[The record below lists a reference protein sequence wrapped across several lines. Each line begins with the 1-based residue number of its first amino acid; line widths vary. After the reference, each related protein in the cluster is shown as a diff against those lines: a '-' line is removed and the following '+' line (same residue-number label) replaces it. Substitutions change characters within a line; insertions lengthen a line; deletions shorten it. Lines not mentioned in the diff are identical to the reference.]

1 MYLFGFAKNYVLR
14 SIIYVASPLVEIEK
28 NITICHQSV
37 GGNREICIL
46 KLPPALVK
54 VLCSM
59 VANYWEVIII
69 IGCIDTIALCQWGE
83 S

>member
-14 SIIYVASPLVEIEK
+14 SITYVASPLVEIEK

-46 KLPPALVK
+46 KLPPDGRQL
-54 VLCSM
+54 LRGNNNNWLNRHNSFM
-59 VANYWEVIII
+59 PMRRIIN
-69 IGCIDTIALCQWGE
+69 L
-83 S
+83 